1 MKSFSRVLNKEKF
14 IKYTYICTFFFLMNN
29 FIAFG
34 SEEKLNNVGKNLK
47 DYKFEEI
54 YFLNS
59 IPIEKYDNYENQ
71 LKTSWGLNSA
81 LSKNSYQDLSIMET
95 SEALRK
101 IYRSKL
107 NDMILNE

>member
-1 MKSFSRVLNKEKF
+1 MKSFRRVLNKEKF
-14 IKYTYICTFFFLMNN
+14 INYLHIGTFFFLMNN

-34 SEEKLNNVGKNLK
+34 SEDKLNNVNKNLK

-54 YFLNS
+54 YFSNS
-59 IPIEKYDNYENQ
+59 IPIEEYDNFESQ
-71 LKTSWGLNSA
+71 LKTSLGLNSA
-81 LSKNSYQDLSIMET
+81 LSKTSYQDLSIIET

>member
-1 MKSFSRVLNKEKF
+1 MKSSQRVLNKEKF
-14 IKYTYICTFFFLMNN
+14 IKYLYICTFLFLMNN

-34 SEEKLNNVGKNLK
+34 SEDKSKNVNNNLK

-59 IPIEKYDNYENQ
+59 IPFEEYDNFESQ
-71 LKTSWGLNSA
+71 LKTSLGLNSA
-81 LSKNSYQDLSIMET
+81 LSKTSYQDLSIIET